1 MNKELTTQD
10 HAMVGLTSIM
20 LFIAVKVMF
29 VFPLLSAFMIWFNM
43 SMFDRYGTR
52 RRDESSNH

>member
-29 VFPLLSAFMIWFNM
+29 IFPLMSMFMIWFNM
-43 SMFDRYGTR
+43 SMFDRYGR
-52 RRDESSNH
+52 RRRNETS